1 MIGSERRFFSASSL
15 TLAVAA
21 AARWY
26 GVDPERLAYR
36 LRDKRHGFVKSPR
49 GVVIEVDPTAPERA
63 AGVEP
68 ERPSARSGAQV
79 PPIRERRP
87 DPADSSRG
95 RPGGHREARAGR
107 PRRGERGAGEIPE
120 SEKWSSPDA
129 DSELAAREASIRL
142 MRFAG
147 LSLEPAVSPNGD
159 RLEVR
164 LAGSDEPELA
174 RRGVVL
180 LDDLEHLLPR
190 AIHGLCGR
198 MVRVRVE
205 GAGLRA
211 ARERELVDL
220 AEEAAARVLA
230 GESDELLEAL
240 APAERRIV
248 HLTLA
253 DRRGIATESVGDGF
267 RKRLRIFATSAGQGR
282 SNE

>member
-1 MIGSERRFFSASSL
+1 MSGSERRFFSASSL

-26 GVDPERLAYR
+26 GVEPERLAYR

-49 GVVIEVDPTAPERA
+49 GVVIEVDPAAPERA
-63 AGVEP
+63 AGEGP
-68 ERPSARSGAQV
+68 EKANASSEAPLPV
-79 PPIRERRP
+79 RERRP
-87 DPADSSRG
+87 ERADTGRG
-95 RPGGHREARAGR
+95 RPSGPREGRAER
-107 PRRGERGAGEIPE
+107 PRRGERRPGENSE

-129 DSELAAREASIRL
+129 DSELAAREACARL
-142 MRFAG
+142 VRLAG
-147 LSLEPAVSPNGD
+147 LALEPEVSRSGD

-164 LAGSDEPELA
+164 LTGNDESELA
-174 RRGVVL
+174 RRGVLL

-220 AEEAAARVLA
+220 AEAVAARVLA
-230 GESDELLEAL
+230 GGSDELLEAL
-240 APAERRIV
+240 GPAERRIV
-248 HLTLA
+248 HLALA

-267 RKRLRIFATSAGQGR
+267 RKRLRIFSTSVREGR
-282 SNE
+282 ADE